1 MKTILRFILGTSLVV
16 LPLVA
21 HAAPVAAHAPEE
33 SGIVPQDYGLQ
44 IWTLITFAVL
54 LVLLAKFAFK
64 PIAEALDR
72 RGQLIKAQLD
82 DAQKSRVEAKKLME
96 DYQKQIAEAR
106 MEAGKVIEEARQL
119 GEKVRKEVVDKANSE
134 ASAIVSRSQE
144 EIIRQK
150 EKGIQEMKDTIA
162 SLSVQI
168 AGRVLEK
175 EVNVATHK
183 QLVESFISDLAK
195 IRKQ

>member
-1 MKTILRFILGTSLVV
+1 VKTILRFTLGTGLAA
-16 LPLVA
+16 LPAVA
-21 HAAPVAAHAPEE
+21 RAAEE
-33 SGIVPQDYGLQ
+33 GGIVPTDYSLQ
-44 IWTLITFAVL
+44 IWTLVTFVVL
-54 LVLLAKFAFK
+54 LGLLAKFAFK

-72 RGQLIKAQLD
+72 RGQLIKAQID
-82 DAQKSRVEAKKLME
+82 DGQKMRAEAKKLME
-96 DYQKQIAEAR
+96 DYQKQLAEAR
-106 MEAGKVIEEARQL
+106 VEAGKVIEEARQL
-119 GEKVRKEVVDKANSE
+119 GEKVRKDVVDKATTE

>member
-1 MKTILRFILGTSLVV
+1 MNTILRFIRGAALAIG
-16 LPLVA
+16 LVA
-21 HAAPVAAHAPEE
+21 LPAAARAAEE
-33 SGIVPQDYGLQ
+33 GGIVPQDYSLQ
-44 IWTLITFAVL
+44 IWTLITFVVL

-72 RGQLIKAQLD
+72 RGQMIKAQLD
-82 DAQKSRVEAKKLME
+82 DAQKLRVEAKTLMD

-106 MEAGKVIEEARQL
+106 AEAGKIIEESRLL
-119 GEKVRKEVVDKANSE
+119 GEKVRKEVVEKANSE

-144 EIIRQK
+144 EIVRQK

-168 AGRVLEK
+168 AGCILAK
-175 EVNVATHK
+175 EVNAATHQ
-183 QLVESFISDLAK
+183 QLIDGLITDLAK
-195 IRKQ
+195 VRKP

>member
-1 MKTILRFILGTSLVV
+1 MKTILRVIRGTGFAVGLAA
-16 LPLVA
+16 LPSVA
-21 HAAPVAAHAPEE
+21 HAAEE
-33 SGIVPQDYGLQ
+33 GSIVPTDYSLQ
-44 IWTLITFAVL
+44 IWTLVTFLVL
-54 LVLLAKFAFK
+54 LGLLAKFAFK

-72 RGQLIKAQLD
+72 RGQLIKAQID
-82 DAQKSRVEAKKLME
+82 DGQKLRAEAKKLME
-96 DYQKQIAEAR
+96 DYQQQLAAAR
-106 MEAGKVIEEARQL
+106 TEAGKIIEESRQL
-119 GEKVRKEVVDKANSE
+119 GEKVRKEVVDKATTE

-168 AGRVLEK
+168 AGRIIEK
-175 EVNVATHK
+175 EVNPATHK
-183 QLVESFISDLAK
+183 QLIDGLITDLAK

>member
-1 MKTILRFILGTSLVV
+1 MKTLLRFIRGTGLAVGLAA
-16 LPLVA
+16 LPAVA
-21 HAAPVAAHAPEE
+21 HAEE
-33 SGIVPQDYGLQ
+33 GGIVPQDYSLQ
-44 IWTLITFAVL
+44 IWTLITFVVL

-72 RGQLIKAQLD
+72 RGQMIKAQLD
-82 DAQKSRVEAKKLME
+82 DAQKSRAEAKKLMD

-106 MEAGKVIEEARQL
+106 AEAGKVIEEARQL
-119 GEKVRKEVVDKANSE
+119 GEKVRKDVVDKANSE

-162 SLSVQI
+162 GLSVQI
-168 AGRVLEK
+168 AGRIIEK
-175 EVNVATHK
+175 EVNAATHK
-183 QLVESFISDLAK
+183 QLIDGLITDLAK
-195 IRKQ
+195 VRKQ

>member
-1 MKTILRFILGTSLVV
+1 MKTILRFTLGTGLAA
-16 LPLVA
+16 LPAVA
-21 HAAPVAAHAPEE
+21 RAAEDG
-33 SGIVPQDYGLQ
+33 GIVPTDYSLQ
-44 IWTLITFAVL
+44 IWTLITFVVL
-54 LVLLAKFAFK
+54 LGLLAKFAFK

-72 RGQLIKAQLD
+72 RGQLIKAQID
-82 DAQKSRVEAKKLME
+82 DGQKLRAEAKKLME
-96 DYQKQIAEAR
+96 DYQKQLAEAR
-106 MEAGKVIEEARQL
+106 VEAGKVIEEARQL
-119 GEKVRKEVVDKANSE
+119 GEKVRKDVVDKATTE

-144 EIIRQK
+144 EIVRQK

>member
-1 MKTILRFILGTSLVV
+1 MKTILRFIRGTALAVGLAALPVV
-16 LPLVA
+16 VR
-21 HAAPVAAHAPEE
+21 AAEE
-33 SGIVPQDYGLQ
+33 GDSGIVPQDYSLQ
-44 IWTLITFAVL
+44 IWTLITFGVL

-72 RGQLIKAQLD
+72 RGQMIKAQLD
-82 DAQKSRVEAKKLME
+82 DAQKLRVEAKTLMD

-106 MEAGKVIEEARQL
+106 AEAGKIIEESRQL

-168 AGRVLEK
+168 AGRIIEK
-175 EVNVATHK
+175 EVNAATHQ
-183 QLVESFISDLAK
+183 QLIDGLITDLAK
-195 IRKQ
+195 VRKP

>member
-1 MKTILRFILGTSLVV
+1 MTNKTRIEIYDTTLRDGTQAQGVSLS
-16 LPLVA
+16 L
-21 HAAPVAAHAPEE
+21 
-33 SGIVPQDYGLQ
+33 QDKL
-44 IWTLITFAVL
+44 T
-54 LVLLAKFAFK
+54 
-64 PIAEALDR
+64 IAEALDR
-72 RGQLIKAQLD
+72 RGQLIKAQID
-82 DAQKSRVEAKKLME
+82 DGQKMRAEAKKLME
-96 DYQKQIAEAR
+96 DYQKQLAEAR
-106 MEAGKVIEEARQL
+106 VEAGKVIEEARQL
-119 GEKVRKEVVDKANSE
+119 GEKVRKDVVDKATTE

-144 EIIRQK
+144 EIVRQK

>member
-1 MKTILRFILGTSLVV
+1 MNTILRFIRGAALAIG
-16 LPLVA
+16 LVA
-21 HAAPVAAHAPEE
+21 LPAAARAAEE
-33 SGIVPQDYGLQ
+33 GGIVPQDYSLQ
-44 IWTLITFAVL
+44 IWTLITFVVL

-72 RGQLIKAQLD
+72 RGQMIKAQLD
-82 DAQKSRVEAKKLME
+82 DAQKLRVEAKALMD

-106 MEAGKVIEEARQL
+106 AEAGKIIEESRLL
-119 GEKVRKEVVDKANSE
+119 GEKVRKEVVEKANSE

-144 EIIRQK
+144 EIVRQK

-168 AGRVLEK
+168 AGCILAK
-175 EVNVATHK
+175 EVNAATHQ
-183 QLVESFISDLAK
+183 QLIDGLITDLAK
-195 IRKQ
+195 VRKP

>member
-1 MKTILRFILGTSLVV
+1 MKTILRFTIGTGLAA
-16 LPLVA
+16 LPAVA
-21 HAAPVAAHAPEE
+21 RAAEE
-33 SGIVPQDYGLQ
+33 GGIVPTDYSLQ
-44 IWTLITFAVL
+44 IWTLVTVGGL
-54 LVLLAKFAFK
+54 LGLLAKFAFK

-72 RGQLIKAQLD
+72 RGQLIKAQID
-82 DAQKSRVEAKKLME
+82 DGQKMRAEAKKLME
-96 DYQKQIAEAR
+96 DYQQQLAAAR
-106 MEAGKVIEEARQL
+106 VEAGKVIEEARQL
-119 GEKVRKEVVDKANSE
+119 GEKVRKDVVDKATTE

-144 EIIRQK
+144 EIVRQK

-175 EVNVATHK
+175 EVNAATHK
-183 QLVESFISDLAK
+183 QLVESFITDLAK

>member
-1 MKTILRFILGTSLVV
+1 MKTILRFTLGTGLAA
-16 LPLVA
+16 LPAVA
-21 HAAPVAAHAPEE
+21 RAAEE
-33 SGIVPQDYGLQ
+33 GGIVPTDYSLQ
-44 IWTLITFAVL
+44 IWTLVTFVVL
-54 LVLLAKFAFK
+54 LGLLAKFAFK

-72 RGQLIKAQLD
+72 RGQLIKAQID
-82 DAQKSRVEAKKLME
+82 DGQKLRAEAKKLME
-96 DYQKQIAEAR
+96 DYQKQLAEAR
-106 MEAGKVIEEARQL
+106 VEAGKVIEEARQL
-119 GEKVRKEVVDKANSE
+119 GEKVRKDVVDKATTE

-144 EIIRQK
+144 EIVRQK

>member
-1 MKTILRFILGTSLVV
+1 MKTILRFILGTGLAA
-16 LPLVA
+16 LPAVA
-21 HAAPVAAHAPEE
+21 RAAEE
-33 SGIVPQDYGLQ
+33 GGIVPTDTSLQ
-44 IWTLITFAVL
+44 IWTLVTFVVL
-54 LVLLAKFAFK
+54 LGLLAKFAFK

-72 RGQLIKAQLD
+72 RGQLIKAQID
-82 DAQKSRVEAKKLME
+82 DGQKMRAEAKKLME
-96 DYQKQIAEAR
+96 DYQQQLAAAR
-106 MEAGKVIEEARQL
+106 VEAGKVIEEARQL
-119 GEKVRKEVVDKANSE
+119 GEKVRKDVVDKATTE

-144 EIIRQK
+144 EIVRQK

-175 EVNVATHK
+175 EVNAATHK
-183 QLVESFISDLAK
+183 HLVESFITDLAK